1 MNIVLYVDAPGILIY
16 YRYLSKDH
24 DGRLIM
30 YKAIT
35 FQCIN
40 SVRIF
45 RSVLKFT
52 RDERKEFKLKTWGN
66 GELKCVNL
74 IHILK
79 RRN

>member
-1 MNIVLYVDAPGILIY
+1 MKIVLYVDAPGILIY
-16 YRYLSKDH
+16 YRYLSKDN

-35 FQCIN
+35 FQCVG

-52 RDERKEFKLKTWGN
+52 RDGMKEFKLKTWGN
-66 GELKCVNL
+66 GELK
-74 IHILK
+74 
-79 RRN
+79 